1 MAGLLTLCAHRR
13 VVHAKPDPVEKSVLD
28 GGRARET
35 RGSCFCLSN
44 LVVGKWLKPQ
54 AWDPK
59 KGEGEGHL
67 TPAPTE
73 EAFRSDLPAEPHQE
87 AHGRAGKLFL
97 SNFHQVESP
106 VFNAKR
112 VSCRWHSCAAEYR
125 GRGAPKKVAFTSDLI
140 PPTWKKKNN

>member
-1 MAGLLTLCAHRR
+1 M
-13 VVHAKPDPVEKSVLD
+13 
-28 GGRARET
+28 
-35 RGSCFCLSN
+35 
-44 LVVGKWLKPQ
+44 
-54 AWDPK
+54 
-59 KGEGEGHL
+59 
-67 TPAPTE
+67 TPAPIE

-140 PPTWKKKNN
+140 PPTWKKIIKALATAVPRVTAPSGGGGCARAYNDVNVLYEASSNLFA